1 MVAGWMSWVGKMI
14 LREIQ
19 VRVEGKR
26 LKMTDNI
33 CR

>member
-1 MVAGWMSWVGKMI
+1 MVAGWMSRVRKMI
-14 LREIQ
+14 LSEIQ

-33 CR
+33 YR